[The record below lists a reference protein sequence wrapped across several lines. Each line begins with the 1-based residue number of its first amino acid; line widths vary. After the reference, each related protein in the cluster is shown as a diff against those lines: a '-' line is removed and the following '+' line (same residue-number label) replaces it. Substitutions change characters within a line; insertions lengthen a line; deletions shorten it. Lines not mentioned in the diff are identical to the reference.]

1 MSGYVILKFIHVAT
15 VFISVIGFIIR
26 GIWMIQASP
35 ILQERWVRIAPH
47 INDTILL
54 LSAIALVMVTSQYPG
69 PAMWVNAKIAALL
82 LYIIL
87 GTVALNRG
95 KTKRIRLI
103 SGFLALLT
111 YAYIVMVAFSK
122 NAFIII

>member
-1 MSGYVILKFIHVAT
+1 MSGYAILKFIHVAT
-15 VFISVIGFIIR
+15 AFISVVGFIIR
-26 GIWMIQASP
+26 GIWMIQSSSM
-35 ILQERWVRIAPH
+35 LQERWVRIAPH
-47 INDTILL
+47 INDTFLL
-54 LSAIALVMVTSQYPG
+54 VSAIALVMVTSQYPG
-69 PAMWVNAKIAALL
+69 PVMWVNAKIAALL

-95 KTKRIRLI
+95 KTKRIRII

-111 YAYIVMVAFSK
+111 FAYIVMVAFSK